1 MVKQKVRTWD
11 VLQSHPIAGKLD
23 MDAQLAL
30 VCEYLDLYE
39 ELQGMPLADFVV
51 AYFAPTGNPPVQTEG
66 KAEAAEE
73 NEEPEPSDNGDGA
86 RAADEEEEEDPE
98 DAENVVRPA
107 SMVGMRIVYRFPGQ
121 NILSDAAGV
130 TADSGRTVSFTD
142 VDGESWSNVRRDKTY
157 PIKPEN
163 YFEIHVSP
171 REAKEFKS
179 WLAGGVPV
187 KDHPEGA
194 PIRNLAVEFPD
205 HPDKITFV
213 IMNGKRPYVDRFVQ
227 LPEKNFEDDQKPTT
241 RLFGEHCFRVRKKDY
256 IVNVVTP

>member
-11 VLQSHPIAGKLD
+11 MLQSHPIAEKLD

-30 VCEYLDLYE
+30 LCEYLDLYE
-39 ELQGMPLADFVV
+39 ELQGMPLSDFIV
-51 AYFAPTGNPPVQTEG
+51 AYFAPPAQPPASTGV
-66 KAEAAEE
+66 KAEVEDAGD
-73 NEEPEPSDNGDGA
+73 EPEPVVSSNGA
-86 RAADEEEEEDPE
+86 MAEDEDEDPE

-130 TADSGRTVSFTD
+130 TVDSGRTVSFTD

-163 YFEIHVSP
+163 HREIHVIP

-187 KDHPEGA
+187 KGHPEGEML
-194 PIRNLAVEFPD
+194 RNLTVEFEEY
-205 HPDKITFV
+205 PDKITFA

-256 IVNVVTP
+256 IVNVVSP